1 MQSKIDLYESEIK
14 SLKSTIQ
21 DLTDL
26 KDVSYNDA
34 LKLELELIK
43 TVHKKQIQELNLKMK
58 LQRDQLNSQIIDK
71 TQTMKHMY
79 DTMNALTFR
88 LKQYKAKIYDQNA
101 MN

>member
-1 MQSKIDLYESEIK
+1 MQSKIDLYESKIK

-26 KDVSYNDA
+26 KDVSCNDA
-34 LKLELELIK
+34 LKSELELMK
-43 TVHKKQIQELNLKMK
+43 AAHKKQIQELNLKMK

-88 LKQYKAKIYDQNA
+88 LKQYKAKIYDQNT